1 MGDLAART
9 WRWRGP
15 ESGSEPKSLLELP
28 LDVNDPTLTN
38 FLAACGSKEPL
49 RYGVG
54 PREQMELDVRSF
66 SQPFL
71 VIGRSADTDLVLD
84 HWQVSRRH
92 AYLQLIEGRYYCVDL
107 GSRTGTHGGDA
118 AKRSGWLQQGR
129 VIQIGPYAVRPEW
142 PANVI
147 RPAKRPSGLTW
158 ELPGGAVGQTSWR
171 MDQYMAMIG
180 RSPACKIRF
189 LEPDIS
195 KFHCSVVLTR
205 HGLWVIDLL
214 GDTGIYVNDEKIR
227 CARIEEGDELRV
239 GSHILRARYD
249 HPPLPLPLTVARP
262 KSERAGTPAIPEI
275 FTDAAANAIR
285 DSLPARV
292 AMTPMINGT
301 ELATILEKSGGAIDP
316 SVNLLVHQ
324 FGMMQQNMLDQ
335 FHNTMMMMF
344 EGFASLHREQASTIR
359 EEFEHVRKLSAEI
372 EALRAETARLAKE
385 AAAKPAPTPRPMP
398 TPRPD
403 FPGKA
408 NGNPG
413 PAPRPFIPKPQL
425 AGDALKKVNP
435 GPHQP
440 EGDIHAQLCLK
451 LSNIE
456 TERQNRWQK
465 ILGMM
470 SKA

>member
-1 MGDLAART
+1 M
-9 WRWRGP
+9 
-15 ESGSEPKSLLELP
+15 
-28 LDVNDPTLTN
+28 NDPTLAQ
-38 FLAACGSKEPL
+38 FLSACGSTEPL
-49 RYGVG
+49 RFGVG
-54 PREQMELDVRSF
+54 SRDAMELDVRTF
-66 SQPFL
+66 EQPFL
-71 VIGRSADTDLVLD
+71 VIGRSADADLVLD

-118 AKRSGWLQQGR
+118 TKRSGWIEPGR
-129 VIQIGPYAVRPEW
+129 VIQIGPYVVRPQW
-142 PANVI
+142 PANSI
-147 RPAKRPSGLTW
+147 RPAKRPSGVTW
-158 ELPGGAVGQTSWR
+158 ELPSRAVGRSVWR

-189 LEPDIS
+189 LEPDVS

-214 GDTGIYVNDEKIR
+214 GEHGVFVNDEKVR
-227 CARIEEGDELRV
+227 CARIDEGDELRV
-239 GSHILRARYD
+239 GGHVLRARYD
-249 HPPLPLPLTVARP
+249 HPPLPLPRLKP
-262 KSERAGTPAIPEI
+262 ERTTTPAFPEI

-285 DSLPARV
+285 DSLPARIV
-292 AMTPMINGT
+292 MPPMMNGT
-301 ELATILEKSGGAIDP
+301 ELATMLEKTGGAIDP

-344 EGFASLHREQASTIR
+344 EGFAALHREQASTIR

-385 AAAKPAPTPRPMP
+385 AAARPAPMP
-398 TPRPD
+398 GYQP
-403 FPGKA
+403 
-408 NGNPG
+408 NGQGNGTASP
-413 PAPRPFIPKPQL
+413 PPRPFVPRLQTP
-425 AGDALKKVNP
+425 GDALKKVNP
-435 GPHQP
+435 GPPHP
-440 EGDIHAQLCLK
+440 ESDIHAQLCLK

-470 SKA
+470 SKT